1 MDLRPL
7 SHTQACVAVQWSDRL
22 WSGQYRQLQPPFC
35 EAASAWVL
43 QMVASTS
50 TYRKPGSVPSALKKT
65 RPNARNRLV
74 PEPGRPRA
82 PVARFRRQ
90 IAPRTGP
97 TCPPQDRAEEQSI
110 VRTGPPVITL
120 LARNQRRDDG
130 AWTCRVYIPVSEL
143 IYAAFR
149 SNANGLLPPKAFPVY
164 VGSPI
169 PCHAFGALGTLDLPR
184 RFQTI

>member
-1 MDLRPL
+1 MCCRAMVRPPL
-7 SHTQACVAVQWSDRL
+7 ERPIPAASSR
-22 WSGQYRQLQPPFC
+22 PFC
-35 EAASAWVL
+35 EVASAWVL

-50 TYRKPGSVPSALKKT
+50 TYPKPGSVLSALKKT
-65 RPNARNRLV
+65 RPNARNRPV
-74 PEPGRPRA
+74 PKPGRPRA

-130 AWTCRVYIPVSEL
+130 ALPV
-143 IYAAFR
+143 
-149 SNANGLLPPKAFPVY
+149 GQDPPAQDRRPF
-164 VGSPI
+164 SI
-169 PCHAFGALGTLDLPR
+169 LNQTEDDLG
-184 RFQTI
+184 IS